1 MNNVILLHKAP
12 SRAVEWPP
20 GQPVP
25 NKKLDLEDDKSLFT
39 SAPTPG
45 IESAL
50 DAATV
55 SWHQATERSIRHK
68 GDTILLRPFRHPADG
83 KWAKSDH
90 IPPERIDSNYLPA
103 CPEGEVYLGKFW
115 MGEDS
120 TRGAVQDFGMAV
132 H

>member
-1 MNNVILLHKAP
+1 MATVGTYSTHDTPAGEKNLHAESDKPVTPGNATAAKPRKAP

-50 DAATV
+50 DAATSNWIV
-55 SWHQATERSIRHK
+55 TSLISGGPWREVLIRLE
-68 GDTILLRPFRHPADG
+68 TTSPG
-83 KWAKSDH
+83 KWLARAAR
-90 IPPERIDSNYLPA
+90 IPRSR
-103 CPEGEVYLGKFW
+103 
-115 MGEDS
+115 M
-120 TRGAVQDFGMAV
+120 
-132 H
+132 